1 MDPGDELEVEDLPAH
16 TYDDG
21 GGKRLQPCAE
31 AALADRAA
39 EAILGAGLMPLL
51 SHKGRNSARV
61 MRFQSIAF
69 PAQALS
75 GPWS

>member
-1 MDPGDELEVEDLPAH
+1 
-16 TYDDG
+16 
-21 GGKRLQPCAE
+21 
-31 AALADRAA
+31 
-39 EAILGAGLMPLL
+39 LMPLL